1 MAVALVCRCALRALG
16 LQTLL
21 ADLSGPPAWI
31 AHTAAEATHWLAR
44 HPPTHLLVDFVLPDA
59 SGPRGLAALRSVH
72 PDLAAVLLVE
82 DLHPAVLA

>member
-21 ADLSGPPAWI
+21 ADLGVSPAWV
-31 AHTAAEATHWLAR
+31 AATAAEASHWLAR
-44 HPPTHLLVDFVLPDA
+44 HPPTHLLVDWVLPDI
-59 SGPRGLAALRSVH
+59 SGPRWLAALRLVH
-72 PDLAAVLLVE
+72 SDLTAVLLVE